1 MIRGIIETSFLDWDG
16 KVVMVLYTPRC
27 NLKCPF
33 CHNWELMDN
42 PSKYPEK
49 TWEDIKSLLEKY
61 SDFLDGVC
69 VTGGEPLLEPDLEEL
84 LQNVKNMGKLVK
96 LDTNGTMPDV
106 LSGLMEKGLV
116 DYIAMDIKMPPD
128 KRYVLAT
135 GVKTDLK
142 DIKKS
147 ISIIMKSGID
157 YEFRTT
163 VVPTIHSKV
172 DIVDIAKYLKGAKKY
187 VLQQFAAFH
196 ACDENL
202 RELKP
207 YDNEIIAEMAE
218 ECEQF
223 VENMV
228 VRGLR

>member
-16 KVVMVLYTPRC
+16 KVVMVLYTPSC

-42 PSKYPEK
+42 PSRYPEK
-49 TWEDIKSLLEKY
+49 TWDDIKLLLEEY

-96 LDTNGTMPDV
+96 LDTNGTLPDV
-106 LSGLMEKGLV
+106 LSRLIEKGLI

-128 KRYVLAT
+128 KRYIQAA
-135 GVKTDLK
+135 GVKIDLK
-142 DIKKS
+142 KIKKS
-147 ISIIMKSGID
+147 ISLIMNSGID

-163 VVPTIHSKV
+163 VVPTIHTKE
-172 DIVDIAKYLKGAKKY
+172 DIVDIARHIKGAKKY
-187 VLQQFAAFH
+187 VLQQFAPFH
-196 ACDENL
+196 ARDEKL
-202 RELKP
+202 QELKP
-207 YDNEIIAEMAE
+207 YENEVLADIAD
-218 ECEQF
+218 ECSQF
-223 VENMV
+223 VENMI

>member
-16 KVVMVLYTPRC
+16 KVVMVLYTPSC

-42 PSKYPEK
+42 PTRYPEK
-49 TWEDIKSLLEKY
+49 TWEDIKSLLEEF

-69 VTGGEPLLEPDLEEL
+69 VTGGEPLLEPDLERL

-106 LSGLMEKGLV
+106 LSGLIEKGLV

-128 KRYVLAT
+128 KRYSQAA
-135 GVKTDLK
+135 GAKIDLK
-142 DIKKS
+142 KIKKS
-147 ISIIMKSGID
+147 ISIIMNSGID

-163 VVPTIHSKV
+163 VVPTIHTKD
-172 DIVDIAKYLKGAKKY
+172 DIVDIARHIKGAKKY
-187 VLQQFAAFH
+187 VLQQFAPFH
-196 ACDENL
+196 ARDEKL
-202 RELKP
+202 QELKP
-207 YDNEIIAEMAE
+207 YENEVIVLMAD
-218 ECEQF
+218 ECSQF

>member
-16 KVVMVLYTPRC
+16 RVVMVLYTPRC

-42 PSKYPEK
+42 PTRYPEK
-49 TWEDIKSLLEKY
+49 TWNDIKSLLEEHA
-61 SDFLDGVC
+61 DFLDGVC

-84 LQNVKNMGKLVK
+84 LQNVKKMGKLVK

-106 LSGLMEKGLV
+106 LSALIEKGLV
-116 DYIAMDIKMPPD
+116 DYVAMDVKMPPD
-128 KRYVLAT
+128 KRYSNAT

-147 ISIIMKSGID
+147 IKIIMTSGID

-163 VVPTIHSKV
+163 VVPTIHSKEDV
-172 DIVDIAKYLKGAKKY
+172 VDIAKSINGAKKY
-187 VLQQFAAFH
+187 VLQQFAPFH
-196 ACDENL
+196 ARDEKL
-202 RELKP
+202 QELKP
-207 YDNEIIAEMAE
+207 YENEVIADIAD
-218 ECEQF
+218 ECSHF
-223 VENMV
+223 VENMA